1 MRCELIAVEG
11 FTLEAFQI
19 YQWFQHDVLGY
30 REKTEKKDG
39 RNQQALSC
47 IVSNPEVFGV
57 YNWKYIEVEDEK

>member
-39 RNQQALSC
+39 RNTGSMILKKHLVRLKQRYQ
-47 IVSNPEVFGV
+47 VGKKTN
-57 YNWKYIEVEDEK
+57 